1 MIQFQKIHTVT
12 CSPTLFT
19 GNKWPVRIVLHPWKD
34 TWKPL
39 SCLVSYS
46 YSHLLQNSSKLCQ
59 AIDLMIII
67 RKPTTTT
74 KKKKTTKQTHNF
86 VLIRCGHWQLSLPMH
101 FSFLLGSLAY
111 SSSSLENSFHFRAFA
126 QYHSLAF
133 HLCATG
139 VLNACKIFSDS
150 LAVISSQLQVF
161 SEPVLPVCDAQEW
174 LQWLIPLTFLSWY
187 EGLYPACLP
196 QSVDAV
202 HAQKACLNQR
212 DY

>member
-74 KKKKTTKQTHNF
+74 QKKNQPNKPITLFLSDVATDSSPSQCTSLSSW
-86 VLIRCGHWQLSLPMH
+86 VRLLIAPPVWKIPFISEPLHSTIPLLFTYVPLGSWMPVRYSLTLWLSSAPSYKSSLSLSYPSVMLK
-101 FSFLLGSLAY
+101 SDY
-111 SSSSLENSFHFRAFA
+111 SDSFHWLSCHGMRVCIRPA
-126 QYHSLAF
+126 YHR
-133 HLCATG
+133 
-139 VLNACKIFSDS
+139 V
-150 LAVISSQLQVF
+150 
-161 SEPVLPVCDAQEW
+161 
-174 LQWLIPLTFLSWY
+174 
-187 EGLYPACLP
+187 
-196 QSVDAV
+196 
-202 HAQKACLNQR
+202 
-212 DY
+212 